1 MKINKILFGITIT
14 IGAVEFVYRD
24 AKQHLGLN
32 HCQSTQKERLDFHH
46 NFSLTMLSLAKI
58 TDWLNKPK
66 DSRKA
71 FSIHDIKAQYFNEQ
85 FLNKIFSV
93 FAITP
98 ELQLNNPNIDSLRNY
113 AKIAA

>member
-1 MKINKILFGITIT
+1 
-14 IGAVEFVYRD
+14 
-24 AKQHLGLN
+24 
-32 HCQSTQKERLDFHH
+32 
-46 NFSLTMLSLAKI
+46 MLSLAKI

-71 FSIHDIKAQYFNEQ
+71 FSIHDIKAQYFNER

-113 AKIAA
+113 AKIAAWFVAKYCIDILINNRNKIFVKYFKVQRKKNTC